1 MSRVNRNIGKRLSDV
16 GHLDK
21 LIIDILTTTVVIFI
35 CVHNYQ
41 ALSVGEKLT
50 RIFLCCLAVW
60 PQNIWFCN
68 VFFHLCHIQ
77 IKKAPYIL
85 IV

>member
-50 RIFLCCLAVW
+50 RIFYDVW
-60 PQNIWFCN
+60 RCGRRTFGFATCSFIY
-68 VFFHLCHIQ
+68 
-77 IKKAPYIL
+77 ATSR
-85 IV
+85 